1 MCRDGTSYE
10 LCLFLQGGRFMA
22 FIYYVTQVQFDF
34 GAIKL
39 LKQECERVGITR
51 PLVVTDAGVK
61 AAGILQK
68 ALDMLPGMT
77 VAVFDQTPSNPT
89 EAAVLAAAALYKSAH
104 CDGLIAVG
112 GGSSIDCAKGV
123 AIAATHDEPL
133 TSYAT
138 IEGGSAKI
146 TDRAA
151 PLIAVPTTSGTGSE
165 VARGAIIIVDDH
177 RKLGFHSWHIVPKAA
192 ICDPELTLGL
202 PARLTAATGMDAIA
216 HCMETFMSAAFNPPA
231 DGIAL
236 DGLERGWAYIER
248 ATRDGGDR
256 EARFNLMSASMQGAM
271 AFQKG
276 LGCVHSLSHSLGGVD
291 PRLHHGTLN
300 AMFLPAVVRFNA
312 SADSMQKDNRLE
324 RMSRAMGLTR
334 GSDVAEAIKDMNA
347 RLQLP
352 TGLRAMGVQASQ
364 FEQLI
369 HGALQDHCHKTN
381 PRLATPD
388 DYTHMIEAS
397 L

>member
-1 MCRDGTSYE
+1 
-10 LCLFLQGGRFMA
+10 MA

-352 TGLRAMGVQASQ
+352 TGLRAMGVQATQ
-364 FEQLI
+364 FEELI

-397 L
+397 M